1 MNEQELMK
9 QINEQTKNLE
19 IPDSISPENM
29 KKMLDEQAVNWNTL
43 EYMHTDEYRTKEN
56 DVTNNETTSS
66 ISPLTH
72 TGKRNRFVRHLTAV
86 ACIALCVIGGITAL
100 SINNGFWD
108 TAEATDTF
116 MQSNEESATETLD
129 DTDME
134 SAEEIALDENES
146 QNVDNEN
153 TLVTQ
158 SSLQSPSSYDAYYE
172 TLTAA
177 FQEYYD
183 SLATVTNEDGMFYEE
198 SEIESVGGET
208 PTEAGA
214 VMESVAEEKQAFTDS
229 ATINSAAGDATDDG
243 IRDMETSLD
252 SAEDTAASKDFSTTN
267 TQEKTVDEGD
277 IIKTDG
283 TYIYKMISKFN
294 NDTGYNDRTLT
305 ITETDDGN
313 LKLLSTIDL
322 SSLNKNSNDIF
333 MEFHEF
339 YLYKDYILVMYTK
352 TDYSKDNNT
361 TDTCIT
367 IYNIKDKEKPKQ
379 LKTLTQSGWYESSR
393 ISDGYLYTISNF
405 HETNLDTKTPYTN
418 YIPSINGRTVECK
431 DIYYPRDI
439 FMQTTYVV
447 TSVNLSHPQD
457 FTDTKAIPTNGGDVY
472 VSDSSIYF
480 YATLYRKVTQTEIIK
495 LDYRKGKLTPGENAI
510 IAGYLYGSFA
520 LSEYNDYLRIVATIP
535 ANNISLLRE
544 EVAINW
550 VGEAT
555 AKSANDSLNGDSTT
569 NDIATEDIVINEDV
583 NVLYIL
589 DNNMKLTGKISGIAP
604 GETIYSARFMGDIGY
619 FVTFR
624 NMDPLFSV
632 DLSDPENPKILGQ
645 LKIPGFSNYLH
656 PYGDGLLLD
665 LGEEYDPNTMD
676 YLGLKLSMFDISN
689 PTDVTEQ
696 DKYIIENSAYS
707 EVQYNHK
714 ALMIDADKNLFGFV
728 YAGENE
734 TNYNYSYYFVT
745 YTYDKHKGFIEN
757 ARYEVNSSQ
766 DEPLENVRG
775 IYIGDYLYLTTNK
788 SITSYEIGSTDPIS
802 QVYFK

>member
-9 QINEQTKNLE
+9 QIDEHTKNLE
-19 IPDSISPENM
+19 IPDSISPDNM
-29 KKMLDEQAVNWNTL
+29 KKMLDEQVG
-43 EYMHTDEYRTKEN
+43 KEGIIES
-56 DVTNNETTSS
+56 TQ
-66 ISPLTH
+66 IA
-72 TGKRNRFVRHLTAV
+72 KQNRFVRRFSVA
-86 ACIALCVIGGITAL
+86 ACIALCVIGGLTAISL
-100 SINNGFWD
+100 SNRSSDSTKQDSSFV
-108 TAEATDTF
+108 
-116 MQSNEESATETLD
+116 QSNEESAAEALD

-146 QNVDNEN
+146 NNVDNEN
-153 TLVTQ
+153 TLVMQ

-243 IRDMETSLD
+243 TRDMEASLD
-252 SAEDTAASKDFSTTN
+252 SVEDTSASKDFSTTN

-294 NDTGYNDRTLT
+294 NDTGYNDRKLT

-322 SSLNKNSNDIF
+322 STLIKNNNDIF

-361 TDTCIT
+361 TETCIT

-495 LDYRKGKLTPGENAI
+495 LDYKKGKLTPGENAI

-555 AKSANDSLNGDSTT
+555 AKSANDSLSDSTT
-569 NDIATEDIVINEDV
+569 NDIATEDIRITEDV

-589 DNNMKLTGKISGIAP
+589 DRNMKLKGKISGIAP

-656 PYGDGLLLD
+656 PYGDGLLFG
-665 LGEEYDPNTMD
+665 LGEEYDPKTME

-696 DKYIIENSAYS
+696 DKYIIENSSYS

-714 ALMIDADKNLFGFV
+714 ALMIDAKKNLFGFV
-728 YAGENE
+728 YAGQNE
-734 TNYNYSYYFVT
+734 TNYNYTYYFVT
-745 YTYDKHKGFIEN
+745 YTYDEQEGFIET

-766 DEPLENVRG
+766 EEQPEMVRG

-788 SITSYEIGSTDPIS
+788 SITSYEIGSTNPIS